1 MPIPVKKTNSLKR
14 SVADSDCGSGRND
27 PDVTHRHDG
36 VGRTVVQ
43 RSTTSILNSISVDRQ
58 KPLGIRDQ
66 IHAGIADLIAN
77 GFLRKSAKLPSCRAL
92 ARDLNVS
99 INSVLGAYSKLMDD
113 GAILSRQRSG
123 YFVALDVNRM
133 EPPRSAKDDINSP
146 NIVERITR
154 RRLPST
160 AGCISRPL
168 DWPNYTYP
176 FVCNQIA
183 SNKFPLSEWRECTRL
198 AMNSRDLSRWT
209 SDNEYLD
216 SEAFLEQI
224 CTRLLPMRGI
234 SAQPENVL
242 VTMGAQQAIFV
253 IATLLRGF
261 GRIVAMEDP
270 GYTDARNIFEQTFDE
285 VRYIPV
291 DKEGLVV
298 DRQLA
303 GCDLVFVTPNRQLP
317 TVLSMSARRRAE
329 LLEVADRED
338 FLIIEDDYEGDMDF
352 NPKSLPPLYSG
363 HARGRVIYTSSLSK
377 SLAPG
382 LRLGY
387 LVAQEELVREA
398 RAMRGMMIRHA
409 PLILQHTASLFL
421 SFGYHERLRSRLHE
435 TFGQRWSVA
444 SELINDLFPDFEVQQ
459 EFGSTNFFFRS
470 RAGRKAAR
478 IAEIARDKGVVI
490 EPSDPCFS
498 IAPYGDTTFRLGLA
512 AVNTNLI
519 EPGLRELRQAIDTE
533 TLSVRET

>member
-1 MPIPVKKTNSLKR
+1 MQS
-14 SVADSDCGSGRND
+14 
-27 PDVTHRHDG
+27 
-36 VGRTVVQ
+36 
-43 RSTTSILNSISVDRQ
+43 STTTILNTITVDRQ
-58 KPLGIRDQ
+58 KPLGVRDQ
-66 IHAGIADLIAN
+66 IHAGIAGLIAN
-77 GFLRKSAKLPSCRAL
+77 GKLRKSVKLPSCRAL

-99 INSVLGAYSKLMDD
+99 INSVLGAYSKLVDD
-113 GAILSRQRSG
+113 GAILSKPKSG
-123 YFVALDVNRM
+123 YFVALEVNRIL
-133 EPPRSAKDDINSP
+133 PPSSAKEDVKSP

-160 AGCISRPL
+160 AGCISRPP

-198 AMNSRDLSRWT
+198 ALNSRDLSRWT

-216 SEAFLEQI
+216 CDTFLEQI
-224 CTRLLPMRGI
+224 CSWLLPLRGI

-253 IATLLRGF
+253 VATLLRGF

-291 DKEGLVV
+291 DSEGLVV
-298 DRQLA
+298 DKQLI
-303 GCDLVFVTPNRQLP
+303 GCDLVFVTPHRQLP
-317 TVLSMSARRRAE
+317 TVVSMSARRRAL
-329 LLEVADRED
+329 LLEMADRED

-352 NPKSLPPLYSG
+352 NSKSLPPLYSS
-363 HARGRVIYTSSLSK
+363 HARGRVIYTGSLSK

-398 RAMRGMMIRHA
+398 RAMRGMMIRH
-409 PLILQHTASLFL
+409 PPHILQHTASLFL
-421 SFGYHERLRSRLHE
+421 SFGYHESLRSRLHE
-435 TFGQRWSVA
+435 TFSERWSVA
-444 SELINDLFPDFEVQQ
+444 SELIEDLFPDFEVQK
-459 EFGSTNFFFRS
+459 EYGSTNFFFRS

-478 IAEIARDKGVVI
+478 IAEFARGKGVVI
-490 EPSDPCFS
+490 EPSEPCFS

-512 AVNTNLI
+512 AVGTNLI
-519 EPGLRELRQAIDTE
+519 EPGLRELRQAIDAE
-533 TLSVRET
+533 KLHP